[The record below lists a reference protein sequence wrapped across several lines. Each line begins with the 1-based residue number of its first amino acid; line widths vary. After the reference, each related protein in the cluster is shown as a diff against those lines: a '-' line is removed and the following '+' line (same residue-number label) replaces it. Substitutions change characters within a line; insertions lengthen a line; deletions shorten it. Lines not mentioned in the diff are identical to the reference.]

1 MSREALQNTC
11 GKGTP
16 TPDSE
21 RTFTK
26 PTAKHC
32 RWFGV
37 SRRSLYYKPTKAP
50 RTVKPQLAPQIKAMI
65 DNQPLFGYRAVTR
78 LPVVNENTVERIFQ
92 VKQSLEIRAATLS
105 GNVRQSARAARGTVG
120 KLDYTPDL
128 TGRATAEI
136 FALRS
141 K

>member
-1 MSREALQNTC
+1 
-11 GKGTP
+11 
-16 TPDSE
+16 
-21 RTFTK
+21 
-26 PTAKHC
+26 
-32 RWFGV
+32 
-37 SRRSLYYKPTKAP
+37 
-50 RTVKPQLAPQIKAMI
+50 VKPQLAPQIKAMI

-128 TGRATAEI
+128 AGRATAEI